1 MSSRCPSARR
11 RTAARTQTIEAEASR
26 WNGAGTNGAAG
37 ASPTRARMVAKSA
50 TASPE
55 RSHRRPLAPRRNSPG
70 RGKHPRR
77 GAACRNRSRVLRHTR
92 SGFWPGSSAR
102 CGVPARASTAV
113 VVERG
118 PGEAIY
124 ALEDLSEWSAAQ
136 SARLRAAP
144 NRPRTV
150 GAPARR
156 VATELLLDVRT
167 FCGGIGDL
175 LGNAQQSALD
185 PDEVEDE
192 ALAMIEGF
200 LSWTAL
206 MASQLG
212 IFPGNAA
219 SCRPLWPD
227 RWQLLR
233 SAGCLSAPRPPVP
246 TVEASGSPRFPISK
260 RMNYDFFANSFCLCY
275 GNVLA
280 GREAFSR
287 GAGR

>member
-1 MSSRCPSARR
+1 MPKQVKGFTTYEKRFL
-11 RTAARTQTIEAEASR
+11 
-26 WNGAGTNGAAG
+26 AGLIRQVW
-37 ASPTRARMVAKSA
+37 RA
-50 TASPE
+50 
-55 RSHRRPLAPRRNSPG
+55 
-70 RGKHPRR
+70 
-77 GAACRNRSRVLRHTR
+77 CQ
-92 SGFWPGSSAR
+92 GF
-102 CGVPARASTAV
+102 VAV

-150 GAPARR
+150 GVPARR

-212 IFPGNAA
+212 ISRNL
-219 SCRPLWPD
+219 RPQTLWYD
-227 RWQLLR
+227 R
-233 SAGCLSAPRPPVP
+233 
-246 TVEASGSPRFPISK
+246 
-260 RMNYDFFANSFCLCY
+260 
-275 GNVLA
+275 
-280 GREAFSR
+280 
-287 GAGR
+287 